1 MSIGHIILSTLGLAT
16 KPKNKVDYDALLK
29 ERIEKQRK
37 MREKHKANASVQT
50 DIGLSTDIEAVE
62 YLTLDSLTVEQSI
75 YRQYLEGFSPID
87 FP

>member
-16 KPKNKVDYDALLK
+16 KPKNKVDHEALLK
-29 ERIEKQRK
+29 ERIEKQRA